1 MPTIAAPR
9 PDPMGPALAL
19 IELASIAVGIEAGD
33 AMVKRAPVEVVH
45 AGTIQPGRYLVLVA
59 GSVADVEEAFAA
71 GREVGESCLVDT
83 VFLPNVHRQVVA
95 ALRGTR
101 RAGTGEALGVV
112 ETATVAATI
121 EAADAG
127 VKGAAVELLEL
138 RLGDGLGGK
147 GYLLFD
153 GSVADV
159 EAAVAAAVDRISD
172 PLASSGTVPGSRVP
186 IARVIPQ
193 LHREM
198 RAELEAAPRFGE
210 RIGHGAV
217 GGEG

>member
-1 MPTIAAPR
+1 M
-9 PDPMGPALAL
+9 PDPGPHPLQPALAL
-19 IELASIAVGIEAGD
+19 VELASIAVGIETGD
-33 AMVKRAPVEVVH
+33 AMVKRAPVDVLH
-45 AGTIQPGRYLVLVA
+45 AGTIHPGKYLVLVA
-59 GSVADVEEAFAA
+59 GEVGDVEEAFAA
-71 GREVGESCLVDT
+71 GCEVGAPSLVDT

-95 ALRGTR
+95 ALRGLR
-101 RAGTGEALGVV
+101 RSGTGEALGVV

-153 GSVADV
+153 GSVSAV
-159 EAAVAAAVDRISD
+159 EAAVAAAMARISD
-172 PLASSGTVPGSRVP
+172 PVAGSGAVPGGRVP
-186 IARVIPQ
+186 VARVIPQ
-193 LHREM
+193 LHRDM
-198 RAELEAAPRFGE
+198 RAELEAAPRFASRLGS
-210 RIGHGAV
+210 AA